1 MEWTYGE
8 ILGESE
14 RIVSNMWGLM
24 QVSVYALVFNFLKFS
39 LAVLLCQEKQPVIV
53 LIFAILLFKAVW
65 ITHEND
71 LVSFPVPCH

>member
-24 QVSVYALVFNFLKFS
+24 QVSVYALVFNFFKFS

-53 LIFAILLFKAVW
+53 LIFAILLFKAV
-65 ITHEND
+65 
-71 LVSFPVPCH
+71 